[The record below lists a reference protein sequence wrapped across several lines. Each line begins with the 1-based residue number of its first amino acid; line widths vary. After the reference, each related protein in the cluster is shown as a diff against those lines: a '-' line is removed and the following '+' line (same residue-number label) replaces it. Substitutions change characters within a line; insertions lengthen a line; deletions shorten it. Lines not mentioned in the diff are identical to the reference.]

1 MKLNIPVILLPL
13 ILILDSCGGSRLELR
28 TSTCQEPGAIQSD
41 RVPNPTQGFDISFQS
56 YLPPCYA
63 DLENTRFP
71 VIYLIA
77 MPYELRLDAAAE
89 TPMSLADRLI
99 RAGKMPPALIIVPED
114 TVGQGYHAALAIDLV
129 AYVDETYRTLPD
141 RHYRGAGGISHGAA
155 IAARM
160 AFQLPEAF
168 GSLGIFSGGIA
179 ENEKPTFETWIDS
192 SGNHPRV
199 LISIGDQDGIMP
211 YTHNLMNVLDAGK
224 VSYELNVDPG
234 GHTGAF
240 WAAHMESYLLWFA
253 EAWE

>member
-1 MKLNIPVILLPL
+1 MKLNIPVFLLA
-13 ILILDSCGGSRLELR
+13 ILILAACRGDRLELR
-28 TSTCQEPGAIQSD
+28 TSTCQQPGTIQSD
-41 RVPNPTQGFDISFQS
+41 RVPSPTQGFDISFQA

-63 DLENTRFP
+63 DLENIRFP

-77 MPYELRLDAAAE
+77 MPYEPRLDAAAE
-89 TPMSLADRLI
+89 TPMSLAERLI

-129 AYVDETYRTLPD
+129 PYVDEKYNTLPG
-141 RHYRGAGGISHGAA
+141 RQFRGVGGISHGAA

-160 AFQLPEAF
+160 AFQFPEAF
-168 GSLGIFSGGIA
+168 GNLGVFSGGIA

-192 SGNHPRV
+192 SENHPRV

-211 YTHNLMNVLDAGK
+211 YAQRLTGVLD
-224 VSYELNVDPG
+224 SRDIPYELQVEPG

-253 EAWE
+253 EGWE